1 MKSDEAKRESAG
13 NLRNPLVTRERLIA
27 AGLGLGGMIVGALVG
42 IAVQM
47 GVESTGLL
55 GPSVEAMLAEQE
67 SNFDEMTARLEAL
80 REMSSDSEISQGLA
94 QLGRLLASQREL
106 QHQASNELA
115 FLGDQVASLREESL
129 ASRGFAGGANMWLRD
144 GEGVTVGDAQHV
156 FGLVKTWPTRVDVNV
171 NGKKMR
177 MAVGDALPVAD
188 DTNAC
193 IIFFKQAKPR
203 ADGRV
208 GFDVNCG

>member
-1 MKSDEAKRESAG
+1 
-13 NLRNPLVTRERLIA
+13 
-27 AGLGLGGMIVGALVG
+27 MIIGALVG

-67 SNFDEMTARLEAL
+67 SNFDEMTARLEGL
-80 REMSSDSEISQGLA
+80 REMSSDSDISQGLA
-94 QLGRLLASQREL
+94 ELGRLLATQGEL
-106 QHQASNELA
+106 QRQASNELA
-115 FLGDQVASLREESL
+115 FLGDQVNSMKEESL
-129 ASRGFAGGANMWLRD
+129 ASRGFAGGADMWLQD

-156 FGLVKTWPTRVDVNV
+156 FGLVKTWPKRVDVNV

-188 DTNAC
+188 EANAC